1 MKGQNLAFE
10 SVAAFGLTIMAA
22 IAIIQIFS
30 GVEGQILSIAEEN
43 QAEVSINQLKTATL
57 QASTLNPR
65 DTAEFEVSLSEEV
78 GGNEYEIS
86 VANQTVSVY
95 NPRFSAD
102 NNLNSGSRLYNF
114 TGTADGGNIGIFKT
128 DRTIFINTR

>member
-57 QASTLNPR
+57 QASNLNPR
-65 DTAEFEVSLSEEV
+65 DTAEFEVTLSEEV
-78 GGNEYEIS
+78 GGNDYEIS
-86 VANQTVSVY
+86 LANRTLSIYNPNFDRDQSITSGTNVY
-95 NPRFSAD
+95 N
-102 NNLNSGSRLYNF
+102 Y
-114 TGTADGGNIGIFKT
+114 TGTADGGEVGIFKT
-128 DRTIFINTR
+128 DRTIVISTR